1 MIEFS
6 IKKKLDNFV
15 LEAELADSGF
25 ICVSGKNG
33 SGKTTLL
40 NCIAGI
46 YKIDSGW
53 IKINGK
59 DITSLPIYKRKVV
72 LTNYTSYIPHLTV
85 DEHLVFGLKFKKKG
99 DSSILH
105 IVREKLGIKFNS
117 RVNKLSLGNRS
128 KISLATALISLPNV
142 ILVDELFSNLDNK
155 EEFMINYKEI
165 ARSNKIDVIYTTQ
178 HNEDA
183 LYADH
188 HYVVNEGQTKKII

>member
-1 MIEFS
+1 MIELS
-6 IKKKLDNFV
+6 IKKILGNFV
-15 LEAELADSGF
+15 LKAWLADSGF

-40 NCIAGI
+40 NCIAGL

-53 IKINGK
+53 IRINGK
-59 DITSLPIYKRKVV
+59 DITSLSINKRKVV
-72 LTNYTSYIPHLTV
+72 LANYTSFIPHLTV
-85 DEHLVFGLKFKKKG
+85 DEHLVFGLKFKKTG

-105 IVREKLGIKFNS
+105 VVREKLGIKFNL
-117 RVNKLSLGNRS
+117 RVDKLSLGNRS
-128 KISLATALISLPNV
+128 KVSLATALISLPDV

-155 EEFMINYKEI
+155 EEFIINYKKI
-165 ARSNKIDVIYTTQ
+165 AKSNEIDVIYTTQ

-183 LYADH
+183 IYADH